1 MAASGSAYMGASDA
15 FAWYME
21 RDPTLRSTVVAIVW
35 LDRAPEWEVLV
46 GRVDRLSRVMP
57 SVRQH
62 VVEVP
67 FRLAT
72 PRWTC
77 DPDFDLLWHLRR
89 IGVPAPHTRQEVLEL
104 ARWAAMEPFDR
115 DRPLWQLTLAEGMKG
130 GAAALVLK
138 FHHSLSDGVGGMRA
152 LAILA
157 DLQREPADL
166 GEMPPAPPGETLD
179 SLALVTEA
187 ANVAALNYACLAW
200 RGTGAAIPALMRFAF
215 DPVGHAR
222 AAAAMAGSV
231 YRTAAPS
238 TSTLSAVM
246 RDRATARRLA
256 MIEVALDDLKK
267 AAKSADVTVNNA
279 FLAAVTGGL
288 RRYHKHHGQS
298 VDTLRVVMPI
308 NLRAGHDTDW
318 GNKITLLRLIVPAG
332 EQNPVSRMRLL
343 DRVTSAARQEPSL
356 PVTGAIAGALNLLP
370 VGYVGGI
377 LKRADFVAS
386 NVPGTPVPVYV
397 AGAKVTGFFAF
408 GPTIGTAL
416 NTTLFSYAGRCHI
429 GINIDT
435 VAVPDPDLMLACL
448 SEGFAEITDLAAG
461 PVAERPAS

>member
-1 MAASGSAYMGASDA
+1 MGASDA

-35 LDRAPEWEVLV
+35 LDRAPEWDVLA

-57 SVRQH
+57 SLRQH
-62 VVEVP
+62 VVEPP

-77 DPDFDLLWHLRR
+77 DPDFDLSWHLRR
-89 IGVPAPHTRQEVLEL
+89 IAVPAPRTRDAVLEL
-104 ARWAAMEPFDR
+104 ARWAATEPFDR
-115 DRPLWQLTLAEGMKG
+115 DRPLWQTTVVEGVKG
-130 GAAALVLK
+130 GAAALMLK

-152 LAILA
+152 LTILA

-166 GEMPPAPPGETLD
+166 GEMPPVPPGETLD
-179 SLALVTEA
+179 SLALVTDA
-187 ANVAALNYACLAW
+187 ATTTACNYARVAW
-200 RGTGAAIPALMRFAF
+200 RGTEAAIPALIRYAR

-222 AAAAMAGSV
+222 GALAMAASV

-238 TSTLSAVM
+238 ASTLSPVM
-246 RDRATARRLA
+246 RERATARRLA
-256 MIEVALDDLKK
+256 MIEVPLDDLKK

-288 RRYHKHHGQS
+288 RRYHERHDR
-298 VDTLRVVMPI
+298 VVEALRVVMPI
-308 NLRAGHDTDW
+308 SLREGHDTDW

-332 EQNPVSRMRLL
+332 ERHPVTRMHLL
-343 DRVTSAARQEPSL
+343 HRATLAARQEPSL

-377 LKRADFVAS
+377 LKHADFLAS
-386 NVPGTPVPVYV
+386 NVPGMPVPVYV
-397 AGAKVTGFFAF
+397 AGSKVTGFYAF

-429 GINIDT
+429 GVNIDT
-435 VAVPDPDLMLACL
+435 AAVPDPDLMLACL
-448 SEGFAEITDLAAG
+448 SEGFAEITDVAG
-461 PVAERPAS
+461 PVAESPAS